1 MGIPF
6 NLQLGIN
13 LIDIL
18 LDAPLGKE
26 QLFRNFPIPQA
37 ACHQLHDFIFSF
49 RQRGKGC
56 RTMRG
61 KLLLPLFGCLS
72 EPLDARKKGRLR
84 QLFKRFF
91 EKLLKR
97 LS

>member
-37 ACHQLHDFIFSF
+37 ARHQLHDFIFPF
-49 RQRGKGC
+49 RQRGKG
-56 RTMRG
+56 
-61 KLLLPLFGCLS
+61 
-72 EPLDARKKGRLR
+72 
-84 QLFKRFF
+84 
-91 EKLLKR
+91 
-97 LS
+97 

>member
-37 ACHQLHDFIFSF
+37 ARHQLHDFIFPF

-56 RTMRG
+56 RAMRG
-61 KLLLPLFGCLS
+61 KLLLPLCS
-72 EPLDARKKGRLR
+72 DAFPSRWMRARRGVCGSFSSVFLI
-84 QLFKRFF
+84 
-91 EKLLKR
+91 
-97 LS
+97 

>member
-26 QLFRNFPIPQA
+26 QLSTHRPASLATLTEREYEIV
-37 ACHQLHDFIFSF
+37 
-49 RQRGKGC
+49 
-56 RTMRG
+56 
-61 KLLLPLFGCLS
+61 KLMAS
-72 EPLDARKKGRLR
+72 RLR
-84 QLFKRFF
+84 NREIAEIL
-91 EKLLKR
+91 
-97 LS
+97 